1 MVAAAE
7 AKLRGAEE
15 AIDDQDVLKNAAVGD
30 LELAFRADD
39 EERRHLALDDAAR
52 KLDIDPTSIV
62 VDGCRPPRRIVAA
75 QGIAVV
81 ARRSGGNDWRR
92 RNGMTLRSGR
102 LRIG

>member
-1 MVAAAE
+1 MVTAAE
-7 AKLRGAEE
+7 AKLGGAEE
-15 AIDDQDVLKNAAVGD
+15 AIDNQDVPVDAAVGD

-52 KLDIDPTSIV
+52 KLDIDPTAVV

-81 ARRSGGNDWRR
+81 ARRGGGNDRR
-92 RNGMTLRSGR
+92 GRSGMTLRSGR
-102 LRIG
+102 LWI